1 MLIGDELEGLDEL
14 GVDEP
19 QVGVQPP
26 AAAATTT
33 DLPMM
38 PTLPTPTPTPQQP
51 HIISVNNAAATAAP
65 VQSTNG
71 YSLL

>member
-1 MLIGDELEGLDEL
+1 MLVGDELEGLDEL

-19 QVGVQPP
+19 QVGVQTP
-26 AAAATTT
+26 AAATTT

-38 PTLPTPTPTPQQP
+38 PSLPTPTPTPQQP
-51 HIISVNNAAATAAP
+51 HIMSVNNAPATAAP